1 MVRYTPAALLALAA
15 GASAAD
21 YSAWAFGNM
30 FSVGPSSGDAYIT
43 KATWSVVPPAVPTDA
58 TEGASDHPFLSLW
71 IGISKSI
78 SDQSAALVQPLLNWS
93 TNQESQGCP
102 ASATEWC
109 VDAST
114 FSNDQQTAQPYVR
127 VANGQKVDFEVT
139 ATAQKTTHQKVYI
152 NGEVIS
158 EQDDGNVGFL
168 PTYLYSSNECYQ
180 NTCGSVDGYTW
191 EDITIT
197 LSTADKSFGDTLE
210 LRGASGSLDSS
221 DGGKTWTGSIKIDA
235 DHFPRD

>member
-78 SDQSAALVQPLLNWS
+78 SDQGAALVQPLLNWS
-93 TNQESQGCP
+93 TNQESQ
-102 ASATEWC
+102 
-109 VDAST
+109 
-114 FSNDQQTAQPYVR
+114 
-127 VANGQKVDFEVT
+127 
-139 ATAQKTTHQKVYI
+139 
-152 NGEVIS
+152 
-158 EQDDGNVGFL
+158 
-168 PTYLYSSNECYQ
+168 
-180 NTCGSVDGYTW
+180 
-191 EDITIT
+191 
-197 LSTADKSFGDTLE
+197 
-210 LRGASGSLDSS
+210 
-221 DGGKTWTGSIKIDA
+221 
-235 DHFPRD
+235 